1 MKVKRNRK
9 RDKKEEERQLTRTL
23 LARLAKSC
31 FLKLAITWEVL
42 REFFIIVPAKTIYQN
57 IQSKLK
63 FDQIIYLKKKNYII
77 RSGEAISYLS

>member
-42 REFFIIVPAKTIYQN
+42 REFVIIVPAKTIYQN

-63 FDQIIYLKKKNYII
+63 FDQIIYFKKKKIT
-77 RSGEAISYLS
+77 

>member
-42 REFFIIVPAKTIYQN
+42 REFVIIVPAKTIYQN

-63 FDQIIYLKKKNYII
+63 FDQIIY
-77 RSGEAISYLS
+77 